1 MAILGRTLTVLAC
14 ASLVSLGACV
24 TPVFAQA
31 IHEGKLTGTVAGS
44 DAAVL
49 PGATVEISS
58 PSLMRTR
65 SAATSGTG
73 TYVFLN
79 LPIGRYTVTASL
91 AGFKTIVRE
100 NIDVSADA
108 TVTLD
113 FVLPVGA
120 VTETVKVTA
129 EGPIVDTKSSM
140 VDSRIDQALLT
151 RIPTSRDA
159 FLDLALTTPGMGEG
173 SGAPTQSTEFQSPTA
188 YGSSTNENVFL
199 INGVNTTN
207 PEAGSFGSLVNVNYD
222 AVEEVRVVALGS
234 KAEYGSF
241 SGAAIDVVTKSG
253 SNAFHGTGAFYSL
266 LGSPSSNQP
275 GPNDNL
281 GAPWLYVGEGEQ
293 LAGDTKKDWEG
304 SATIGGPI
312 KKDSLWFFGAY
323 NYLRSSTLPP
333 RWSLQSESWNNY
345 GDAKVSAVPSKN
357 HLIWGSYHYE
367 NNDGNGWSWGS
378 EPAWDTSM
386 TYGTKT
392 KNHTAAAQWQ
402 WSPSGATA
410 ASAKFLGFW
419 KDDQPYLPSDRLPH
433 PGYINWWK
441 WADYGIGGAFPYLD
455 AQKANRQTIQAD
467 VSHYADGFLGSHDI
481 KFGVQYTKGRGNR
494 LEGYFQNYA
503 NFLYPYRW
511 TQNVSEMQEW
521 YGDTGLLFYNNKYIT
536 NPFLTVRTADSTG
549 LFVDDRWSL
558 NKRTTIDLGLRF
570 DHMTTKYGTGK
581 VYDLLTSPDQVG
593 GGLQVLRDRASTP
606 NIFDFKTWSPRI
618 GLSYALTDDGKTVAR
633 AAYGRY
639 YLPLSI
645 EFLRRFGPDAPET
658 TLVTQIFEVGPW
670 SEVDTNG
677 DGVID
682 VQETRDAARKVAGLT
697 PLSEESRQNDS
708 SWTLNV
714 ADNVKDQHTDEVTLN
729 VEREI
734 ARNMSISGTYVYKHT
749 SDIFANIPINRN
761 TGQQWEYERIP
772 FDTLA
777 GQHVM
782 LYSVV
787 QKDYNGD
794 GVVNGDD
801 IAWIG
806 DNTTYQVQNMP
817 TFDGIKPKR
826 DYHALQF
833 VWKKR
838 YADRWQALGS
848 FVYSTSSGIGRRSFR
863 EDFNVEGPMF
873 YDDNWMGTLNYTI
886 NNLTGLLPFTP
897 KYEFKLSGSYT
908 IPRVEIDL
916 GARFRTHSGRPFW
929 QQESY
934 PTLTQFGGPP
944 DGVVD
949 PGGLPQIVAVDPKNP
964 GYFPT
969 LTLLDLHFEKR
980 FKFGKEQSVRFI
992 VDGFNIFNSF
1002 TPTDADPLNEFGK
1015 VTSIPQ
1021 SRRFRFGARYEF

>member
-1 MAILGRTLTVLAC
+1 MAMAGRTLVSFSCALLLWLAAC
-14 ASLVSLGACV
+14 A
-24 TPVFAQA
+24 TPAFAQA
-31 IHEGKLTGTVAGS
+31 IHDGKLIGTVASG
-44 DAAVL
+44 DGAVL
-49 PGATVEISS
+49 PGATVEIAS
-58 PSLMRTR
+58 PSLMRAR
-65 SAATSGTG
+65 AATTSATG

-79 LPIGRYTVTASL
+79 LPIGRYTVTVSL
-91 AGFKTIVRE
+91 AGFKTAVRE
-100 NIDVSADA
+100 NIEVSADA

-113 FVLPVGA
+113 FVLAVGA
-120 VTETVKVTA
+120 VSETVKVIA
-129 EGPIVDTKSSM
+129 EGPIVDTQSSTI
-140 VDSRIDQALLT
+140 DSRIDQALLT

-173 SGAPTQSTEFQSPTA
+173 SGAPTQTTEFQSPTA

-253 SNAFHGTGAFYSL
+253 SNAFHGTGAIYSL
-266 LGSPSSNQP
+266 LGSPASNQP
-275 GPNDNL
+275 GANADL

-293 LAGDTKKDWEG
+293 LAGDTQKDWET
-304 SATIGGPI
+304 SATMGGPI
-312 KKDSLWFFGAY
+312 KKDSVWFFGAY
-323 NYLRSSTLPP
+323 NYLRSATLPP
-333 RWSLQSESWNNY
+333 RWSLLSESWNTY
-345 GDAKVSAVPSKN
+345 ADAKVSAVPAKN
-357 HLIWGSYHYE
+357 HFMWGSYHYE

-378 EPAWDTSM
+378 EPAWDTTM

-392 KNHTAAAQWQ
+392 KNHSVAAQWQ
-402 WSPSGATA
+402 WTPGGATT

-419 KDDQPYLPSDRLPH
+419 KDDQPYLPSDRLPT

-441 WADYGIGGAFPYLD
+441 WADYGINGAFPYLD

-511 TQNVSEMQEW
+511 TQKVSEMQEW
-521 YGDTGLLFYNNKYIT
+521 YGDTGLLFYNNKYEM

-558 NKRTTIDLGLRF
+558 NKRTTINLGLRF
-570 DHMTTKYGTGK
+570 DRMTTKYGTGEI
-581 VYDLLTSPDQVG
+581 YEPLTAPDQVG
-593 GGLQVLRDRASTP
+593 GGLKVLRDRASTP

-618 GLSYALTDDGKTVAR
+618 GLSYALTEDGKTVVR

-645 EFLRRFGPDAPET
+645 EFLRRFGPDAPEAT
-658 TLVTQIFEVGPW
+658 IVTQIFEVGPW
-670 SEVDTNG
+670 STVDTNG
-677 DGVID
+677 DGEID
-682 VQETRDAARKVAGLT
+682 TQETRAAARNVAGLT
-697 PLSEESRQNDS
+697 PLSEESRQRDA

-714 ADNVKDQHTDEVTLN
+714 APDVKDQHTDEVTFN

-734 ARNMSISGTYVYKHT
+734 AHNMSIGGTYVYKHT
-749 SDIFANIPINRN
+749 SDIFANIPINRE
-761 TGQQWEYERIP
+761 TGQQWDYERIP
-772 FDTLA
+772 YDTLA

-782 LYSVV
+782 LYSVA
-787 QKDYNGD
+787 QRDYNGD
-794 GVVNGDD
+794 GAVNGDD

-817 TFDGIKPKR
+817 TFDGVKPKR
-826 DYHALQF
+826 DYQALQF

-863 EDFNVEGPMF
+863 QDFNVEGPMF

-897 KYEFKLSGSYT
+897 QYEFKLSGSYT
-908 IPRVEIDL
+908 IPKVDIDV
-916 GARFRTHSGRPFW
+916 GGRFRTHSGRPFW

-934 PTLTQFGGPP
+934 PQLTQFGGPEN
-944 DGVVD
+944 GVVD

-964 GYFPT
+964 SNFPT
-969 LTLLDLHFEKR
+969 LTLFDLHLEKR

-992 VDGFNIFNSF
+992 VDGFNIFNTF
-1002 TPTDADPLNEFGK
+1002 TPTDADPLNEYGK